1 MAARY
6 AVYYAPDRDSQLAQV
21 GNSWLGRDLE
31 SGDLLDQPE
40 VVGVS
45 ATQIQSLTKAKRRY
59 GFNCT
64 LKPPFELNPTTT
76 VNGLLETA
84 NVLAMG
90 LSPIEMPKLELTP
103 IGDFIALTLTSS
115 SAVID
120 ELASTC
126 VRAFEG
132 FRMPLSKERIARYRK
147 DKLTVHQEQMLN
159 HWGYPY
165 VMEEFRF
172 HMSLTDRISSVK
184 KRENILHTL
193 KELCDPVLAG
203 TAPITNITVV
213 GQKEPDQPMR
223 VIEHFPFGQQPR
235 YG

>member
-6 AVYYAPDRDSQLAQV
+6 AVYYAPDPDSQLAQL

-31 SGDLLDQPE
+31 NGDLLEQPK
-40 VVGVS
+40 VLGVS
-45 ATQIQSLTKAKRRY
+45 ATQIRNLTKAKRRY

-64 LKPPFELNPTTT
+64 LKPPFELNPATT

-84 NVLAMG
+84 RVLALG
-90 LSPIEMPKLELTP
+90 LSPIEMPKLELTL
-103 IGDFIALTLTSS
+103 IGNFIALTLTSS

-132 FRMPLSKERIARYRK
+132 FRMPLSEERIARYRR

-172 HMSLTDRISSVK
+172 HMSLTDRIQSNK
-184 KRENILHTL
+184 KQETILNTL
-193 KELCDPVLAG
+193 KKFFRPVFAKSIL
-203 TAPITNITVV
+203 ISQITVV
-213 GQKEPDQPMR
+213 AQKEADEPMK
-223 VIEHFPFGQQPR
+223 VLEHFPLGQQLR
-235 YG
+235 SE